1 MKIERKAGILEIG
14 NLDSLNEEPGVTLRT
29 VLGEELTIP
38 LLKNE
43 AMEIGK
49 AGLIYRN
56 LLVTITLE
64 EAEEQTT

>member
-1 MKIERKAGILEIG
+1 MKIERKAEILEIG
-14 NLDSLNEEPGVTLRT
+14 NLDALVEEPGVILRT

-49 AGLIYRN
+49 AGLLYRN

-64 EAEEQTT
+64 ATEEQT